1 MLCLEMGGIR
11 CVFVFDK
18 RHRSQLISLNVNLIA
33 PISPIYNNMQN
44 AA

>member
-1 MLCLEMGGIR
+1 MDGIR

-18 RHRSQLISLNVNLIA
+18 RHRSQLKSLKVNLTA
-33 PISPIYNNMQN
+33 PIYNNMQN